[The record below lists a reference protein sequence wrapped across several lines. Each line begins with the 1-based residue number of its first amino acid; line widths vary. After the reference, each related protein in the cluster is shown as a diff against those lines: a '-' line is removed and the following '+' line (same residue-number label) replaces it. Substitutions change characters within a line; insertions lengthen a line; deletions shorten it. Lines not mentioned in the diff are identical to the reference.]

1 MENIEE
7 NTVEE
12 TQEEDNNAIKQM
24 RERIKELEGVEKEYK
39 SVQMDTAIKD
49 AGFDPSSGQG
59 KALKD
64 LYKGDL
70 EVDAI
75 KAFAAEQY
83 GWGEEAPAVQ
93 EQEAQKAKS
102 EAEQEL
108 ASLQGSWAGLRSSLE
123 AEVSLTSSYPL
134 VNAIRAL
141 TRPALT
147 LLLWVITALVFFNV
161 ETDMKARIVETS
173 VFAATAAT
181 LWWFGDRTGPAHR
194 PRPA

>member
-12 TQEEDNNAIKQM
+12 TQEDNNAIKQM
-24 RERIKELEGVEKEYK
+24 RERIKELEGVEKEFK
-39 SVQMDTAIKD
+39 SVQQEKVIQD
-49 AGFDPSSGQG
+49 AGFDPASGQG

-93 EQEAQKAKS
+93 EQEAQKARVVTS
-102 EAEQEL
+102 QDSLDAVAQ
-108 ASLQGSWAGLRSSLE
+108 ASVPVEPADVNDQISQAMQDGDWQ
-123 AEVSLTSSYPL
+123 TSS
-134 VNAIRAL
+134 AL
-141 TRPALT
+141 KAEKLKALMEKK
-147 LLLWVITALVFFNV
+147 L
-161 ETDMKARIVETS
+161 
-173 VFAATAAT
+173 
-181 LWWFGDRTGPAHR
+181 
-194 PRPA
+194 

>member
-1 MENIEE
+1 MENED

-12 TQEEDNNAIKQM
+12 TQEDNNAIKQM
-24 RERIKELEGVEKEYK
+24 RERIKELEGVEKEFK
-39 SVQMDTAIKD
+39 SVQQDKVIQD

-93 EQEAQKAKS
+93 EQEAQKARVVTS
-102 EAEQEL
+102 QESL
-108 ASLQGSWAGLRSSLE
+108 DAVAQASVPVEPADVNDQIAQAMQDGDWQ
-123 AEVSLTSSYPL
+123 TSS
-134 VNAIRAL
+134 AL
-141 TRPALT
+141 KAEKLKALMNDK
-147 LLLWVITALVFFNV
+147 LN
-161 ETDMKARIVETS
+161 
-173 VFAATAAT
+173 
-181 LWWFGDRTGPAHR
+181 
-194 PRPA
+194 